1 MVYNKTKRGLE
12 MAAGIVG
19 IVYSAIAFI
28 GAIYYL
34 VLQFIV
40 YDIITTGFALGLFS
54 IVMALFTV
62 CSLIFSAKL
71 IKSPF
76 VKDDIVKNTTTIR
89 VIAMIFAGLTGNI
102 VTLGLMIVVVCL
114 KDFVEKSSKV
124 KQKTIVV
131 QQEIKRPDTIDSKVA
146 EIKRFKELG
155 IIDDEQYAKAI
166 KKIVED
172 IK

>member
-40 YDIITTGFALGLFS
+40 YNITGFALGLFS